1 MYDTDGD
8 ERRFFVVII
17 PVNEVF
23 LLEDGN
29 QDKSKIDQD
38 KLKID
43 QDKPKIDQ
51 DKPKS
56 NQDKTEIDQ
65 DKLKIDQDK
74 ILENLEKNLL
84 RNNKK
89 EYKKQMLKRM
99 IDTLIYC
106 DIAKTRVEIL
116 EHIGLTNH
124 TRNFKEY
131 IEPMVEMGFLKRTLP
146 EIPTSKNQKYIITIE
161 GNKLITNE

>member
-1 MYDTDGD
+1 MNGSKPAVYDTDGD
-8 ERRFFVVII
+8 ERRFFDVII
-17 PVNEVF
+17 PVHEVF

-29 QDKSKIDQD
+29 QDK
-38 KLKID
+38 LKID
-43 QDKPKIDQ
+43 QDK
-51 DKPKS
+51 
-56 NQDKTEIDQ
+56 T
-65 DKLKIDQDK
+65 KIDQDK
-74 ILENLEKNLL
+74 ILENLEKDLL

-124 TRNFKEY
+124 TRNFEEY
-131 IEPMVEMGFLKRTLP
+131 IEPIVEMGFFKRTLP
-146 EIPTSKNQKYIITIE
+146 EIPTRRNQKYITTIE
-161 GNKLITNE
+161 GNQLIINK